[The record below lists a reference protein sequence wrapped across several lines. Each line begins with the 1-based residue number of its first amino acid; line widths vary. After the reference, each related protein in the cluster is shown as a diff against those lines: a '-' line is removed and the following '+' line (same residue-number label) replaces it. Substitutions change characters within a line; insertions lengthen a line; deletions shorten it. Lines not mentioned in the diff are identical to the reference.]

1 VDAPDDVLVSSISSS
16 ERGAYPHDIRVPSIG
31 NPRITRQI
39 ALLGFALLAA
49 GCNEPGTLGKME
61 LGRTVYER
69 TVGGLACADC
79 HGESAGPR
87 ANPDWLAPGHP
98 LGGVLLRESLWGGRF
113 EGDQALVDASLYC
126 AARFQY
132 RMLEEVF
139 GEDRG
144 PDFSSVPLT
153 REEREGL
160 FVYLATFPGGDEP
173 VSTRRD
179 DDIEAVFD
187 LGGDPDD
194 GELVWAAA
202 CAVCHGSE
210 AEGGLGP
217 PLTGDDAVDPF
228 TLADY
233 VRQGSAFDSP
243 DTWMPHF
250 RADRLS
256 AQQLA
261 DLMARWAE

>member
-1 VDAPDDVLVSSISSS
+1 MRGYRDGVHPPFEHPLAGTEAVAYAAVMAQRFVVVS
-16 ERGAYPHDIRVPSIG
+16 D
-31 NPRITRQI
+31 N
-39 ALLGFALLAA
+39 
-49 GCNEPGTLGKME
+49 
-61 LGRTVYER
+61 
-69 TVGGLACADC
+69 
-79 HGESAGPR
+79 GES
-87 ANPDWLAPGHP
+87 W
-98 LGGVLLRESLWGGRF
+98 V
-113 EGDQALVDASLYC
+113 
-126 AARFQY
+126 
-132 RMLEEVF
+132 
-139 GEDRG
+139 
-144 PDFSSVPLT
+144 
-153 REEREGL
+153 
-160 FVYLATFPGGDEP
+160 
-173 VSTRRD
+173 
-179 DDIEAVFD
+179 